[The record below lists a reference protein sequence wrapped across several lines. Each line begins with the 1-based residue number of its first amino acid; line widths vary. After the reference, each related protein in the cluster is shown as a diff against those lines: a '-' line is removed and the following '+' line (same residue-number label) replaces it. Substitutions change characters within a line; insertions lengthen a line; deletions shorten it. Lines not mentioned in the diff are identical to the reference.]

1 MTNERLRQSIEQLT
15 KDTAAERIKRREAMD
30 NLIAQD
36 ADLIDIGTEMVV
48 EVTEDDRG
56 AAAQYDV
63 VEAFAR
69 HRKYGYDQGY
79 YDGRKM
85 DAMEERAKIVAWLR
99 SEQISTEK
107 LRDEMNRHT
116 AGWHFADEHASSLE
130 QSAAAIERGEHM
142 QEQSR

>member
-15 KDTAAERIKRREAMD
+15 KDTAAEWQAGYEA
-30 NLIAQD
+30 
-36 ADLIDIGTEMVV
+36 GV
-48 EVTEDDRG
+48 E
-56 AAAQYDV
+56 Q
-63 VEAFAR
+63 
-69 HRKYGYDQGY
+69 
-79 YDGRKM
+79 
-85 DAMEERAKIVAWLR
+85 ERAKIVAWLR

-142 QEQSR
+142 QEQADD